1 MLNNLINKLK
11 SVVIKP
17 QVNYKAL
24 NLDFSLI
31 NLNVFNLLYKDGHK
45 ILQADFTID
54 GKQISFFDF
63 YGLNSKSNVSFNVNY
78 LNSFAWLQHLKTTNT
93 ILSVECAIRYLES
106 WCNEN
111 NNINLVSQNF
121 YVLSQRIFYWIICAN
136 FFTQSANQQ
145 AISKIIIN
153 LDTQCNFFL
162 LNYKNHLTANS
173 YSCMDI
179 AKALLV
185 IGICTNNYNYINSA
199 LDIALAFLD
208 NNILADGGHNSRNP
222 SNTFTILQNLL
233 YIFYLIKDNASLHK
247 KSIKIRK
254 YLDNITLFI
263 KSIRLPNS
271 SLFVFNGG
279 VEEDKF
285 TIDFLLSLSNISAA
299 SILDLKASGYTNFLG
314 NQSRIIFDTGG
325 ALPDYNSLLT
335 NEIALNNC
343 KIITNNGP
351 YKHVYNFDNN
361 NANSRLDH
369 SGIILKNTKGE
380 VIFMPLKE
388 GDLYMSKRQE
398 DKWEIISFTYYG
410 LKQKYGIVYHKHVF
424 ASSPTPELIYCEE
437 LLTCSGGVSNKLSS
451 AIIRF
456 NLSYLAKEIE
466 LHNPQLAS
474 FVINGNKYCLKT
486 PDSHITKSNCFYK
499 AIQGQSI
506 KTFCLDTH
514 FNLKNKTLKQEW
526 SLYKH
531 TQTVR

>member
-1 MLNNLINKLK
+1 MWNNLIDKLK
-11 SVVIKP
+11 NVVIKP
-17 QVNYKAL
+17 EVHYKAL

-45 ILQADFTID
+45 VLQADFTIE

-93 ILSVECAIRYLES
+93 IISVECAIRYLES

-111 NNINLVSQNF
+111 NNTNLVSQNF

-145 AISKIIIN
+145 AINKIVISLN
-153 LDTQCNFFL
+153 TQCNFFL
-162 LNYKNHLTANS
+162 LNYKNYLNANS
-173 YSCMDI
+173 YNCIDI

-185 IGICTNNYNYINSA
+185 IGICSNNYTYIAAA
-199 LDIALAFLD
+199 LDITLAFLD

-222 SNTFTILQNLL
+222 TTTLAILQNLL
-233 YIFYLIKDNASLHK
+233 YVFYLIKDNASLHK
-247 KSIKIRK
+247 KSIKIRN

-263 KSIRLPNS
+263 KSIRLQNS
-271 SLFVFNGG
+271 GLFVFNGG

-285 TIDFLLSLSNISAA
+285 TIDFLLSLSNVSAN
-299 SILDLKASGYTNFLG
+299 SILDLKHSGYINLLGTN
-314 NQSRIIFDTGG
+314 SRLVFDTG
-325 ALPDYNSLLT
+325 APLPDYNSLLT
-335 NEIALNNC
+335 NEIALNNY

-388 GDLYMSKRQE
+388 NDLYISKRTE
-398 DKWEIISFTYYG
+398 DQWEIINFTYHG
-410 LKQKYGIVYHKHVF
+410 LKQKYGIIYHKHVF
-424 ASSPTPELIYCEE
+424 VSLLNQEYIHCEE
-437 LLTCSGGVSNKLSS
+437 LLSCSGVSNKLSS
-451 AIIRF
+451 ATIRF

-466 LHNPQLAS
+466 LHTPQLAS
-474 FVINGNKYCLKT
+474 FVVNGNKYCLKT
-486 PDSHITKSNCFYK
+486 PDSNITKSNCFYK

-506 KTFCLDTH
+506 KTFCLDIN
-514 FNLKNKTLKQEW
+514 FNLKSKTLKQEW
-526 SLYKH
+526 MLYKH
-531 TQTVR
+531 NQTVR